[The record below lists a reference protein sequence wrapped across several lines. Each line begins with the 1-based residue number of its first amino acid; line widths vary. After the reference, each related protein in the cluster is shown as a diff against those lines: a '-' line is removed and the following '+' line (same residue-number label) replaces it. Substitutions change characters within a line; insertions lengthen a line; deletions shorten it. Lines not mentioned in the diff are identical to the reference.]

1 MWLEG
6 AGLIC
11 NKNGIPSD
19 SRPPKFTSG
28 VRLGTPA
35 VTTRGMGEAEM
46 GVIAGLIDRVLA
58 SGGDS
63 ATAAQVREDVRALA
77 ERFAMPGVPRVLA
90 K

>member
-1 MWLEG
+1 
-6 AGLIC
+6 
-11 NKNGIPSD
+11 
-19 SRPPKFTSG
+19 
-28 VRLGTPA
+28 
-35 VTTRGMGEAEM
+35 M
-46 GVIAGLIDRVLA
+46 GVIAGLIDRVLT